1 MEAKDEIRQLEDK
14 QKTLLQKRKS
24 LKESLDHLHYQGQSL
39 GFARREQALPAVPQ
53 KQEAGGPK

>member
-24 LKESLDHLHYQGQSL
+24 LKDSLDHLHYQGQSL
-39 GFARREQALPAVPQ
+39 GFARSEQALSAVPQ
-53 KQEAGGPK
+53 EQEAGGAE